1 MRLYNYIFLGLFRLA
16 SKTEYKEIEEYVA
29 SFGMAFIIE
38 MNLNAVL
45 ISMGFGYLLKAY
57 SLIIMYILLIILN
70 VYYYG
75 RNSKKIEQMNIK
87 VESQEN
93 PNIRRPEALAM
104 IVLAESALLPLIYIY
119 VKGSV

>member
-1 MRLYNYIFLGLFRLA
+1 MRVYNYIFLGLFRLA

-45 ISMGFGYLLKAY
+45 ITMGFSYLLKPY
-57 SLIIMYILLIILN
+57 LLIIMYIVLIILN

-75 RNSKKIEQMNIK
+75 RISKKIEQMNNRI
-87 VESQEN
+87 ESQEN
-93 PNIRRPEALAM
+93 PNIRRPEAWA
-104 IVLAESALLPLIYIY
+104 IVVLAESALLPLIYIY

>member
-45 ISMGFGYLLKAY
+45 ISMGLGYLLKAY

-70 VYYYG
+70 VYYYVC
-75 RNSKKIEQMNIK
+75 NSKKIEQMNIK
-87 VESQEN
+87 VESQGN

>member
-1 MRLYNYIFLGLFRLA
+1 
-16 SKTEYKEIEEYVA
+16 
-29 SFGMAFIIE
+29 

>member
-45 ISMGFGYLLKAY
+45 ITMGFSYLLKPY
-57 SLIIMYILLIILN
+57 LLIIMYIVLIILN

-75 RNSKKIEQMNIK
+75 RISKKIEQMNNRI
-87 VESQEN
+87 ESQEN
-93 PNIRRPEALAM
+93 PNIRRPEAWA
-104 IVLAESALLPLIYIY
+104 IVVLAESALLPLIYIY